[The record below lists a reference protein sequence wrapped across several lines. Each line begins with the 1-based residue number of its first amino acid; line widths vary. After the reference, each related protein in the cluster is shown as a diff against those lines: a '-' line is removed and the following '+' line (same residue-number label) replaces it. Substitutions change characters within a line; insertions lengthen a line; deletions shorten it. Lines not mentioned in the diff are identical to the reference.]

1 MKERKKSVLFVDDE
15 PNILAG
21 LRRMLRGMRAE
32 WDMAFAESGPEALKI
47 LAEKPFDVIVTD
59 MRMPGMDGAELL
71 NKVSSL
77 YPQMVRIVLSGQSDR
92 EMIFKS
98 VGPAHQYLT
107 KPCDAQTL
115 KTVVGKACALRDILK
130 EETVKK
136 MVSRIKSLPSIPS
149 LYFEL
154 IKEIENPEG
163 SMANVGRIISKD
175 LGMTAKILQLVN
187 SAFFGMPQR
196 VSSPV
201 QAASLLGLDIIKALV
216 LSTGIFSQFEKT
228 RVPGFSIDE
237 LWRHSGSAAVCAK
250 EIARTEGAEPKVV
263 DDSFMA
269 GMLHDVGILILAS
282 NFPEEYGKILEAAGR
297 EGLKLSAAETRV
309 LGTSHAEVGGYLL
322 GLWGLP
328 DVIVEAAFFHHA
340 PGKAARAG
348 FSPLVATHV
357 ASSLEGEVS
366 RSRTMR
372 TVAGVD
378 EDFLAS
384 IGLAE
389 RLPAWREACA
399 KTLKRRDEDD
409 EGQ

>member
-1 MKERKKSVLFVDDE
+1 MEEHKKSVLFVDDE
-15 PNILAG
+15 PKILDG
-21 LRRMLRGMRAE
+21 LRRMLRGMRGK
-32 WDMAFAESGPEALKI
+32 WDMAFAKSGPEALQM
-47 LAEKPFDVIVTD
+47 LAEEPFDVIVTD
-59 MRMPGMDGAELL
+59 MRMPGMDGAQLL
-71 NKVSSL
+71 DEVSNR
-77 YPQMVRIVLSGQSDR
+77 YPQIVRIVLSGQSDR

-107 KPCDAQTL
+107 KPCDADTL
-115 KTVVGKACALRDILK
+115 KAVVGKACALRDILK

-154 IKEIENPEG
+154 IEEIENPEG
-163 SMANVGRIISKD
+163 SMAAIGGIISKD

-187 SAFFGMPQR
+187 SAFFGLPQR
-196 VSSPV
+196 VSSPA

-228 RVPGFSIDE
+228 RVPGFSMDE
-237 LWRHSGSAAVCAK
+237 LWRHSGAAAVCAK
-250 EIARTEGAEPKVV
+250 EIAKTEGVDGKTI

-282 NFPEEYGKILEAAGR
+282 NFPEEYGEILKLAEK
-297 EGLKLSAAETRV
+297 EDLKLSAAETRV

-340 PGKAARAG
+340 PGKADPAG

-372 TVAGVD
+372 TVGGVD

-389 RLPAWREACA
+389 RLPVWREACG
-399 KTLKRRDEDD
+399 TVLRKREENDEN
-409 EGQ
+409 